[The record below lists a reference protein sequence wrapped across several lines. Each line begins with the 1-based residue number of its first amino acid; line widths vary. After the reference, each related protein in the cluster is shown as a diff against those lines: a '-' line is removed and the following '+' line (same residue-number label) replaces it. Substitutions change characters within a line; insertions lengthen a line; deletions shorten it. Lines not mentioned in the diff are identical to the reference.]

1 MVLPEV
7 SWKGP
12 GGPLEAWKCSPRRD
26 PENPGPGRPKAPR
39 TVRVR
44 AFWVL
49 STGVPRPPVAINNPP
64 MLLKFHAGLREDL
77 GRF

>member
-26 PENPGPGRPKAPR
+26 PENPGPGRLKAPR

-44 AFWVL
+44 AVWVKIWK
-49 STGVPRPPVAINNPP
+49 GGG
-64 MLLKFHAGLREDL
+64 LKVTYFTSLFDL
-77 GRF
+77 DGP